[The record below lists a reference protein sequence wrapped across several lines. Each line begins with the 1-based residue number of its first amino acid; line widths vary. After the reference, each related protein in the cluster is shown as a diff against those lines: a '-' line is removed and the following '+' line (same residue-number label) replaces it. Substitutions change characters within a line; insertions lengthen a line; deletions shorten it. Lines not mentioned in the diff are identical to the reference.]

1 MTQNVTQNFEN
12 HTQLV
17 PGFHFVTL
25 AILVANL
32 GWHIRY
38 LIRSFSA
45 DSVISLLLAAGLLLL
60 WYYTRTFPLAVQ
72 DRLIRLEMRLR
83 MQQVLPADLRSRIPE
98 FSVGQLIALRFASD
112 AELPVLS
119 RKILD
124 EKLTDRKAIKKL
136 IQNWQ
141 PDFLRA

>member
-1 MTQNVTQNFEN
+1 MAQNVTQNFES
-12 HTQLV
+12 HTKLV

-25 AILVANL
+25 AILVTNF
-32 GWHIRY
+32 GWH
-38 LIRSFSA
+38 LQHMVRSFSA
-45 DSVISLLLAAGLLLL
+45 ESVIALFTAAGLLLL
-60 WYYTRTFPLAVQ
+60 WYYTRIFPLAVQ
-72 DRLIRLEMRLR
+72 DRLIRLEMQLR

-98 FSVGQLIALRFASD
+98 FTLGQIIALRFASD
-112 AELPVLS
+112 AEMPALA
-119 RKILD
+119 RKALD

>member
-1 MTQNVTQNFEN
+1 MQ
-12 HTQLV
+12 H
-17 PGFHFVTL
+17 
-25 AILVANL
+25 AA
-32 GWHIRY
+32 
-38 LIRSFSA
+38 RSFSA
-45 DSVISLLLAAGLLLL
+45 ESVISLLLAVGLLLL
-60 WYYTRTFPLAVQ
+60 WYYTRIFPLAVQ

-112 AELPVLS
+112 AELPALS
-119 RKILD
+119 RKVLD
-124 EKLTDRKAIKKL
+124 EKLTDRKAIKRL